1 MEACYPAPA
10 MLPAEGADS
19 TAAACDS
26 PNNTSGV
33 FEQPEEPGGSDG
45 DRSVTTTTARAAVL
59 VSKEGAEFLVSDVSR
74 SAAITEMLDAELASY
89 HAAGGA
95 APRGT
100 FQVHLPF
107 STDSVR
113 RAAAMLEQPA
123 SQVSA
128 VESQGPRPQWQM
140 PLQPPPQPPQPQ
152 HETLL
157 SQDRTNALVNPIAS
171 TDVAFAAAGGKKRKA
186 REAGGERPA
195 NAPPPNGAVAA
206 LEATNNSRTWTTH
219 YSEKSKEHYWY
230 NSETQESH
238 WVHPDTGLTPDGTR
252 LEDGDDSDDESTTA
266 APKRARVNG
275 DEGTSAPEGGTQGDA
290 ICAHRSEEESD
301 YEVDHIV
308 DKRRT
313 RSELEYR
320 VRWKGY
326 GAEDDTWEPLENLDN
341 GRAKIKKFEK
351 KLKTAQARS
360 QASARGRSGRGSHQQ
375 WPRKEPTAAAGGV
388 ARSGGPRGAESDAS
402 ARTGI
407 IAPAAS
413 AQAQG
418 CWECGL
424 PLVKQLLA
432 DDGRPAARYSEL
444 SDPAVFTS
452 GNQNGI
458 AKRLHGKRFDSVH
471 KTTIVNCLTKDHHRY
486 KLHKNDRAQY
496 CGLHRFVVHKWPGT
510 PMRLLCDCYRSRC
523 TNVGRIWACPTH
535 GCLRADST
543 AAVCGKWDMSMD
555 RQRADIQ
562 ETMRAAGA
570 AGAASGWTSHIGHN

>member
-195 NAPPPNGAVAA
+195 NA
-206 LEATNNSRTWTTH
+206 
-219 YSEKSKEHYWY
+219 
-230 NSETQESH
+230 
-238 WVHPDTGLTPDGTR
+238 
-252 LEDGDDSDDESTTA
+252 
-266 APKRARVNG
+266 
-275 DEGTSAPEGGTQGDA
+275 
-290 ICAHRSEEESD
+290 
-301 YEVDHIV
+301 
-308 DKRRT
+308 
-313 RSELEYR
+313 
-320 VRWKGY
+320 
-326 GAEDDTWEPLENLDN
+326 
-341 GRAKIKKFEK
+341 
-351 KLKTAQARS
+351 
-360 QASARGRSGRGSHQQ
+360 QQ

-471 KTTIVNCLTKDHHRY
+471 KTTIENCLTKDHHRY

-562 ETMRAAGA
+562 ETMRAAARRARLA
-570 AGAASGWTSHIGHN
+570 AGPATSGTIDD